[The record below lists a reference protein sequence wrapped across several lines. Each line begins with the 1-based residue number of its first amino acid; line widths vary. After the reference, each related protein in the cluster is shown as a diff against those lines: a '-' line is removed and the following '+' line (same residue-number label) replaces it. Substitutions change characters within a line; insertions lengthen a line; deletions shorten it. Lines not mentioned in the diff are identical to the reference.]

1 MQRHISVVVISGY
14 PMPLEEVAIVKLLL
28 GNRIT
33 LPKAL
38 IEELEWKRWDR
49 IKVFRKGDR
58 VILQRLG

>member
-1 MQRHISVVVISGY
+1 
-14 PMPLEEVAIVKLLL
+14 MPLEEVAIVKLLL